1 MKKVKMNDDELHKFI
16 ERIVKRYISESVEQ
30 IKFDTSVYSKIN
42 KHNIFQPYSQDD
54 YYCKKLGEALIRTYP
69 LDKVKIALEKRC
81 GIYDDQIIFEKRENN
96 GVCVTLIGVAIPY
109 NSSKEYIGKIVNTM
123 NTYGYNQMSR
133 LERNSDLPQIGI
145 LAFEPKYTE
154 DISEEVREKYKYLFH
169 TTSSSHLEKIKKYGL
184 VPKEGDNVFMYPNR
198 VYCLNGD
205 SLNDEQIELIRRI
218 QLSKDEVKNKINKQF
233 YLLTIDISK
242 LPKNIKMYSD
252 PNSVD
257 SIFTYDNIP
266 PSAIVKYEPLTL
278 V

>member
-1 MKKVKMNDDELHKFI
+1 MKQIKMDDGELRKLINH
-16 ERIVKRYISESVEQ
+16 IVKKYINESVGK
-30 IKFDTSVYSKIN
+30 INFDRTVYSKIN
-42 KHNIFQPYSQDD
+42 KHNIFHPYSQDD
-54 YYCKKLGEALIRTYP
+54 YYCRKLGEALIRTYP

-96 GVCVTLIGVAIPY
+96 NVCVTLIGIVIPY
-109 NSSKEYIGKIVNTM
+109 NSSKEYIGKIINIM
-123 NTYGYNQMSR
+123 NTYGYNQMSK
-133 LERNSDLPQIGI
+133 LERHCDFPQIGI
-145 LAFEPKYTE
+145 LAFEPKYTK
-154 DISEEVREKYKYLFH
+154 DISNEVRENYKYLFH
-169 TTSSSHLEKIKKYGL
+169 TTSSSHLGKIKRYGL

-218 QLSKDEVKNKINKQF
+218 QLSKDEVKNKINHQF
-233 YLLTIDISK
+233 YILTIDISK
-242 LPKNIKMYSD
+242 LPKNTKIYSD

-266 PSAIVKYEPLTL
+266 PSAIIKYEPLTL